1 MRVRIETIKKPEEE
15 QVLIRCVRVN
25 EEVKEIADYVKSR
38 DDILTGYQNA
48 QLYQLSLQDIYYFE
62 GVDDK
67 VYAYLKNKVY
77 ELKSKL
83 YELEELYGKRQFLR
97 CSKSVIV
104 NLLKIECVKP
114 ALNGRFTAMLFNKE
128 QIIISRQY
136 VPELKKKLQL

>member
-25 EEVKEIADYVKSR
+25 EEVKEIADFVKSR
-38 DDILTGYQNA
+38 DDILTGCLDT

-83 YELEELYGKRQFLR
+83 YELEELYGKRQFFR

>member
-15 QVLIRCVRVN
+15 QVLIRCVKVN
-25 EEVKEIADYVKSR
+25 EEVKEIADFVKSR
-38 DDILTGYQNA
+38 DDILTGYLDA
-48 QLYQLSLQDIYYFE
+48 QLYSLALQDIYYFE

-77 ELKSKL
+77 ELKNKL
-83 YELEELYGKRQFLR
+83 YELEELYGKRQFFR

-104 NLLKIECVKP
+104 NLLKLECVKP
-114 ALNGRFTAMLFNKE
+114 ALNGRFTAILLNKE

>member
-15 QVLIRCVRVN
+15 QVLIRCVKVN

-83 YELEELYGKRQFLR
+83 YELEELYGKRQFFR

-114 ALNGRFTAMLFNKE
+114 ALNGRFSAILMNKE